1 MSTFTQCL
9 LLKEILQEPG
19 VLNNFFLIRGVAY
32 IYNLEFEY
40 LFLRSSQ
47 QKRKVTERPGDWIIL
62 KRMPLKWN

>member
-9 LLKEILQEPG
+9 LLNEILQEPG
-19 VLNNFFLIRGVAY
+19 VLNNFSLIHGVAY
-32 IYNLEFEY
+32 IHNLEFEY

-47 QKRKVTERPGDWIIL
+47 QKRKVTERLGDWIIL